1 MSKVMFCAA
10 ATLLGGLLGASA
22 PAEWRSDS
30 SRYVR
35 VTALFDGARFDGAQS
50 ADMALVYRPYQRGD

>member
-1 MSKVMFCAA
+1 MFKVTFCAPA
-10 ATLLGGLLGASA
+10 AVFGGLVGASA

-35 VTALFDGARFDGAQS
+35 VATSFDTAQS
-50 ADMALVYRPYQRGD
+50 AAIAVYRPYQRGD

>member
-1 MSKVMFCAA
+1 MFKVTFCAA
-10 ATLLGGLLGASA
+10 AAVLGGLVGASA

-35 VTALFDGARFDGAQS
+35 VAELFDNAQS
-50 ADMALVYRPYQRGD
+50 AAMTLVYRPYQRGD

>member
-1 MSKVMFCAA
+1 MFKVTFCAA
-10 ATLLGGLLGASA
+10 AAVLGGLVGASA

-35 VTALFDGARFDGAQS
+35 VAELFDNGQS
-50 ADMALVYRPYQRGD
+50 AAMALVYRPYQRGD